1 MNKRFDIQALRAV
14 AVIAVL
20 MFHSGFLL
28 NAGYL
33 GVDVFFV
40 VSGFVVTQL
49 ILRRIHSEGALDLWA
64 FWGKRVRRLFPGL
77 ALMVVVVTPVSLLVF
92 PRLEEASAGLITAAA
107 GMFSAANVATAI
119 LEFDYF
125 AAPSKENFM
134 LHLWSLSVEEQFY
147 IFWPLTFAAVWGVFK
162 IRKFRI
168 FAALVGFV
176 SLGVWIIGSTEL
188 LGLVDRGQ
196 TLFGFFSPLARA
208 WEFIAGAL
216 VALMPQV
223 NKSARSSNL
232 FSYGGWIAMLAIL
245 IFAPKEQPGQGL
257 SVVALVLSVGAI
269 LRWGSS
275 GEIERLLR
283 GKNYSWIQFIGDR
296 SYSLYLWHWPLAVFA
311 SILLPEQKFAA
322 LFGVLISVPLSFL
335 AFALVEQPFRSATG
349 IGRHQLKTAV
359 PALLLSTGVV
369 LGSTVISFGPVEKA
383 VSQEALSGDL
393 GGEEILEQMGRIS
406 VGCSF
411 PFSCFQSLPQTEVN
425 ILVLGNSHGAHLTVG
440 LVQTFPSKNIVW
452 VGDSSLMNGQVSIT
466 EILAAIPNPETII
479 VSEYLSAQGRE
490 NRVIEWDSALELL
503 TGSGAKVVVTN
514 GSPTLEVPAY
524 KCKYGVVWNP
534 QAHRCSFS
542 AESNNLRHAIYS
554 ARLETAATKFNSVKI
569 ADVYSVF
576 CDRQYC
582 KIGDDEGLFFRDLNH
597 FTALG
602 SSMAAEAIKR
612 TIEN

>member
-20 MFHSGFLL
+20 LFHSGFLL
-28 NAGYL
+28 NAGFL

-49 ILRRIHSEGALDLWA
+49 ILRRINSEGQLNLWA
-64 FWGKRVRRLFPGL
+64 FWGKRVRRLFPGI
-77 ALMVVVVTPVSLLVF
+77 ALMVVLVTPMSLLVF
-92 PRLEEASAGLITAAA
+92 PRLEEASAGLITAGA
-107 GMFSAANVATAI
+107 GMISAANVATAI

-147 IFWPLTFAAVWGVFK
+147 IFWPLAFVAVWGIFK

-168 FAALVGFV
+168 FAGLVGLV
-176 SLGVWIIGSTEL
+176 SFGVWIIGSTEL

-196 TLFGFFSPLARA
+196 TLFGFYSPIARA

-216 VALMPQV
+216 VALVPPV
-223 NKSARSSNL
+223 NKSTRSSNF
-232 FSYGGWIAMLAIL
+232 FSSVGWITMLAIL
-245 IFAPKEQPGQGL
+245 IFAPNYQPGQGL

-275 GEIERLLR
+275 GDIERVLR

-311 SILLPEQKFAA
+311 SILLPEERFAA

-335 AFALVEQPFRSATG
+335 AFALVEQPFRSSTG
-349 IGRHQLKTAV
+349 IGRNQLNTAV
-359 PALLLSTGVV
+359 PAFSLFTGVV
-369 LGSTVISFGPVEKA
+369 LASTVISFGPVEKV
-383 VSQEALSGDL
+383 VSQEALPGDL
-393 GGEEILEQMGRIS
+393 GWETIHEEMGRIS

-411 PFSCFQSLPQTEVN
+411 SFSCFQSLPQHDVD
-425 ILVLGNSHGAHLTVG
+425 ILILGNSHGAHLTLG
-440 LVQTFPSKNIVW
+440 LVQNYVSKNIVW
-452 VGDSSLMNGQVSIT
+452 VNDSSLIDGSVSIPQ
-466 EILAAIPNPETII
+466 ILEEIPNPETII
-479 VSEYLSAQGRE
+479 VSEYLSNMGQE
-490 NRVIEWDSALELL
+490 NRAIEWESAFELL
-503 TGSGAKVVVTN
+503 TESGAKVVVTN

-534 QAHRCSFS
+534 QEHRCSFL
-542 AESNNLRHAIYS
+542 ATSNNLRHAVYS
-554 ARLETAATKFNSVKI
+554 ARLETAATKFDAVKI

-576 CDRQYC
+576 CGSQVCR
-582 KIGDDEGLFFRDLNH
+582 IGDSDGLFFRDLDH

-602 SSMAAEAIKR
+602 SSMAAEAIKKV
-612 TIEN
+612 IED